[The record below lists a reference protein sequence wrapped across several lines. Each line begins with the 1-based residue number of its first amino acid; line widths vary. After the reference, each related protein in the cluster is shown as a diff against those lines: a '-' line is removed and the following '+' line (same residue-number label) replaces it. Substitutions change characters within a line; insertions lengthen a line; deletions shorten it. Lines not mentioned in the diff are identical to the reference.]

1 MSVNRWKLFAMP
13 VALVGLASPLLM
25 NCGGK
30 GIPGADSLPG
40 PAGDLASAAGGCEEL
55 KNGGIANL
63 KFDGGAD
70 VDAKLKG
77 FLEAAAS
84 LDKLTADMEADL
96 IASCGK
102 LGKDLGM
109 SDAELKADAGGGK
122 GAEKVCN
129 AVSAKVSAAVKANAD
144 AKITVQIE
152 PPKCYADIN
161 AMQACLGDC
170 GSPVQPGKLEA
181 SCEGGEISGKCDAE
195 CKGKCTVDAGA
206 ACSGTCNASCSGKC
220 EAGFKGTCGGKCD
233 GKCDG
238 KDSKGAACAG
248 TCEGKCDAK
257 AEGSCT
263 GTCDGS
269 CSGSCEIKA
278 AAKCSGS
285 CSGGCSAE
293 IKEPKC
299 SGEFKPPSVDPSC
312 QMSCTAKTAGSAKC
326 DPPNVRIVANG
337 KVNADAQKLV
347 AALRT
352 SLPAIAK
359 VQLGTGKKL
368 AAAVSGVGKAGADL
382 KDAALKAGGKAVACV
397 AAAVDASASATASID
412 VNIKA
417 SASVSGSASGSASGG
432 T

>member
-13 VALVGLASPLLM
+13 VALLGLASPLLV

-63 KFDGGAD
+63 KFDGGAE
-70 VDAKLKG
+70 VEGKVKG

-84 LDKLTADMEADL
+84 LDKLTADMEASL

-109 SDAELKADAGGGK
+109 SEADLKAEPGGGK

-129 AVSAKVSAAVKANAD
+129 AVSAKVNAAVKANAE
-144 AKITVQIE
+144 AKLTVQIE
-152 PPKCYADIN
+152 PPKCYADIS
-161 AMQACLGDC
+161 AMQKCLGDC

-195 CKGKCTVDAGA
+195 CKGKCSVEAGA

-220 EAGFKGTCGGKCD
+220 DAGFKGTCGGKCD

-248 TCEGKCDAK
+248 TCDGKCDAK
-257 AEGSCT
+257 AEGSCS

-269 CSGSCEIKA
+269 CSGSCELKA
-278 AAKCSGS
+278 GAKCSGS

-312 QMSCTAKTAGSAKC
+312 QVQCTAKTAGSAKC
-326 DPPNVRIVANG
+326 DPPGVRIVANG

-347 AALRT
+347 AALQA
-352 SLPAIAK
+352 SLPAIVK
-359 VQLGTGKKL
+359 IQLGTAKKL
-368 AAAVSGVGKAGADL
+368 QAAVGGVISAGAEMNG
-382 KDAALKAGGKAVACV
+382 AATKAGGKAIACV
-397 AAAVDASASATASID
+397 ATAVEASANVKASLD
-412 VNIKA
+412 VNIQA
-417 SASVSGSASGSASGG
+417 SASVSGSASGSAKGG

>member
-1 MSVNRWKLFAMP
+1 MSVNRWKLVAMP
-13 VALVGLASPLLM
+13 VALLGLASPLLV

-30 GIPGADSLPG
+30 GIPGADNLPG

-63 KFDGGAD
+63 KFEGGAD
-70 VDAKLKG
+70 VDAKIKG

-84 LDKLTADMEADL
+84 LDKLTADMEASL

-109 SDAELKADAGGGK
+109 SEADLKAEPSGGK

-129 AVSAKVSAAVKANAD
+129 AVSAKVNAAVKANAE
-144 AKITVQIE
+144 AKLAVAID

-161 AMQACLGDC
+161 AMSECLGSC
-170 GSPVQPGKLEA
+170 GPAFEPGKLQA
-181 SCEGGEISGKCDAE
+181 SCTGGEISGKCDAE

-206 ACSGTCNASCSGKC
+206 ACSGACKATCEGKC
-220 EAGFKGTCGGKCD
+220 DANFKGTCGGKCD

-238 KDSKGAACAG
+238 KASTGGACAG

-257 AEGSCT
+257 AEGTCG

-269 CSGSCEIKA
+269 CTGTCELKA

-299 SGEFKPPSVDPSC
+299 SGEIQPPQVDLTC
-312 QMSCTAKTAGSAKC
+312 RTQCAVKTASSATC

-347 AALRT
+347 DALQT

-368 AAAVSGVGKAGADL
+368 AAAVSGVGKAGAEV